1 MPDLPSRDDWERK
14 LARLLGRF
22 FGQRLNDLIEQLG
35 DPPNLNNVSQAWY
48 DSLDEVEVPLVDVLE
63 AIYLD
68 SAKMLLDTQRI
79 GTDWGLVNA
88 RAVEWARQ
96 YGFGLVKDINTT
108 TRRDLQSIIPGFF
121 EESGR
126 TIGDLKAALSGT
138 FGPVRAEMIAITETT
153 RAASEGQ
160 VWLEDE
166 LRKDGIATYR
176 VWQTNKDEQVC
187 PICSPR
193 DGKRITDGNLP
204 PAHPRCRCW
213 WNLEVE
219 K

>member
-1 MPDLPSRDDWERK
+1 MPDLPGRNDWERK
-14 LARLLGRF
+14 LARLLGRYF
-22 FGQRLNDLIEQLG
+22 QGRLADLIEQLG
-35 DPPNLNNVSQAWY
+35 DPPNLNNVSQEWY
-48 DSLDEVEVPLVDVLE
+48 DSLDEVQVPLVDVLE

-108 TRRDLQSIIPGFF
+108 TRSNLQSIIPGFF

-126 TIGDLKAALSGT
+126 TIGDLKQSLSGT

-160 VWLEDE
+160 LWLEDE

-176 VWQTNKDEQVC
+176 VWQTNRDETVC
-187 PICSPR
+187 PICAPR
-193 DGKRITDGNLP
+193 HGKRIEDGQLP

>member
-1 MPDLPSRDDWERK
+1 MPDLPNRDDWERK
-14 LARLLGRF
+14 LARLMGRF
-22 FGQRLNDLIEQLG
+22 FQGRLSALIEALG
-35 DPPNLNNVSQAWY
+35 DPPNLNNVSQAWW
-48 DSLDEVEVPLVDVLE
+48 DSLEDIEIELVDVLE

-79 GTDWGLVNA
+79 GTNWALVNA
-88 RAVEWARQ
+88 NAVRWAKQ
-96 YGFGLVKDINTT
+96 YGYDLVKGINAT
-108 TRRDLQSIIPGFF
+108 TRNNLQEIIPGFF

-126 TIGDLKAALSGT
+126 TIGDLRRTLSGT

-153 RAASEGQ
+153 RAASQGQ
-160 VWLEDE
+160 LWLEDE
-166 LRKDGIATYR
+166 LRREGIATYR
-176 VWQTNKDEQVC
+176 VWQTNRDEMVC
-187 PICSPR
+187 PICAPLHN
-193 DGKRITDGNLP
+193 KRIEDGRLP